1 MAFSIDRWMEEYR
14 RSAEER
20 FGGRI
25 WFMGLQGS
33 YGRGEATEE
42 SDIDV
47 VLILDRLDTSDLQEY
62 SRMLDALPERN
73 RICGFVSGRE
83 ELLAWETSDLFQFCH
98 DTVPVL
104 GSLEPL
110 LQGIGEEDIRRAVR
124 IGACNIYHMCA
135 HNLVHEKSMDILKG
149 LYKSAA
155 FTLQAVAF
163 LQTGIYEKKKE
174 TLRLRLCA
182 GDRQILET
190 GLELKRKRTVLD
202 AELMPLS
209 SLLLEWSG
217 GWIRRYGGSNRKKD
231 VAIRK

>member
-14 RSAEER
+14 RAAEER

-47 VLILDRLDTSDLQEY
+47 VLILDRLDASDLQEY
-62 SRMLDALPERN
+62 GCMLDAPFRN
-73 RICGFVSGRE
+73 
-83 ELLAWETSDLFQFCH
+83 ETGSAALYQAGKSFWPGSLRSFFSFCH
-98 DTVPVL
+98 DTVPAL

-135 HNLVHEKSMDILKG
+135 HKL
-149 LYKSAA
+149 
-155 FTLQAVAF
+155 
-163 LQTGIYEKKKE
+163 
-174 TLRLRLCA
+174 
-182 GDRQILET
+182 
-190 GLELKRKRTVLD
+190 
-202 AELMPLS
+202 
-209 SLLLEWSG
+209 
-217 GWIRRYGGSNRKKD
+217 
-231 VAIRK
+231 